1 MTEEDVQILL
11 SNDPISR
18 KKTLRSI
25 ANTGFL
31 NVWEGAVRSGKTV
44 YALVAFCLYAVR
56 SKEKVFLLSGRTLP
70 TIEKNAIMGDYGIL
84 SLIPGSRYGK
94 VGNSAAITFSVKDS
108 NGHIVK
114 KTIYVSGAADIKS
127 YMALRGNTY
136 AGWFADEINMHD
148 QRFVEE
154 AFNRTVKSA
163 DRKHFWSLNPDNPNA
178 WIYKDYLDRY
188 DAMGKKERK
197 ELGGYHWWHYTP
209 TDNPSLT
216 PQMIKAME
224 LQYPPESYLYRRY
237 ILGER
242 CMAEGLIY
250 PKITRAMFRPDA
262 DMVGT
267 DIRYCAIDFGAA
279 HATCMLFGGMF
290 RGNKLDWR
298 IVAEYYDENSDKT
311 TYDHYAGYLDMCNKL
326 GIEPNKVI
334 IAIDPAAKV
343 LRQEFLKHNLNV
355 IKAKNDVLPGIEYT
369 RNVLYNGTLLLSESC
384 KHTDQQFG
392 TYSWDEKASE
402 RGDEKPIKQ
411 NDDCMDTLRYFA
423 FTFMKPITRT

>member
-1 MTEEDVQILL
+1 M
-11 SNDPISR
+11 SPDPVSR
-18 KKTLRSI
+18 RKTLRSI

-44 YALVAFCLYAVR
+44 YALVAFCLYVVR

-70 TIEKNAIMGDYGIL
+70 TIERNAIMGDYGIL

-94 VGNSAAITFSVKDS
+94 IGNSTAITFAVRDR

-114 KTIYVSGAADIKS
+114 KTIYVSGASDIKS
-127 YMALRGNTY
+127 YMSLRGNTY

-148 QRFVEE
+148 KRFVEE
-154 AFNRTVKSA
+154 AFNRTVKSS

-178 WIYKDYLDRY
+178 WIYKDYLDRF
-188 DAMGKKERK
+188 DAMDKAERK

-216 PQMIKAME
+216 PQMIQAME
-224 LQYPPESYLYRRY
+224 LQYPKDSYLYRRY

-250 PKITRAMFRPDA
+250 PRITRAMFRSPEE
-262 DMVGT
+262 MKGT
-267 DIRYCAIDFGAA
+267 DVKYCAIDFGAT

-290 RGNKLDWR
+290 KGNSQDWR
-298 IVAEYYDENSDKT
+298 IVAEYFDENSDKT
-311 TYDHYAGYLDMCNKL
+311 TYDHYCAFLNECDKL
-326 GIEPNKVI
+326 GIAPNSVT

-343 LRQEFLKHNLNV
+343 LRQEFIKHGLYV

-369 RNVLYNGTLLLSESC
+369 RNVLYNGRLLLSDTCINLER
-384 KHTDQQFG
+384 QFG

-402 RGDEKPIKQ
+402 RGEEKPVKSG
-411 NDDCMDTLRYFA
+411 DDAVDTLRYFSY
-423 FTFMKPITRT
+423 TFMKPITRT

>member
-1 MTEEDVQILL
+1 MIEIKVSED
-11 SNDPISR
+11 PESR
-18 KKTLRSI
+18 RKSMRSI

-44 YALVAFCLYAVR
+44 YALVAFCLYITR
-56 SKEKVFLLSGRTLP
+56 SSETVFLLSGRTLP
-70 TIEKNAIMGDYGIL
+70 TIEKNAILGDYGIL

-94 VGNSAAITFSVKDS
+94 VGNSTAITFRAGGKDK
-108 NGHIVK
+108 VVF
-114 KTIYVSGAADIKS
+114 VSGAADIKA
-127 YMALRGNTY
+127 YMSLRGNTY

-148 QRFVEE
+148 PRFVEE

-188 DAMGKKERK
+188 DAMTKEERK
-197 ELGGYHWWHYTP
+197 ALGGYHWWHYTP

-216 PQMIKAME
+216 PQMIMAME
-224 LQYPPESYLYRRY
+224 LQYPKDSYLYQRY
-237 ILGER
+237 ILGLR
-242 CMAEGLIY
+242 VMAEGLIY
-250 PKITRAMFRPDA
+250 PQVTASIFRPEE

-267 DIRYCAIDFGAA
+267 DVRYCAIDFGAT
-279 HATCMLFGGMF
+279 HATSMVFGGMF
-290 RGNKLDWR
+290 KGNSRDWR

-311 TYDHYAGYLDMCNKL
+311 TYDHYVGFMDMCDQL
-326 GIEPNKVI
+326 GADPNRMI

-343 LRQEFLKHNLNV
+343 LRQEFLKHGLSV

-369 RNVLYNGTLLLSESC
+369 RNALYSGLLVLSKRVIGMLS
-384 KHTDQQFG
+384 QFAS
-392 TYSWDEKASE
+392 YSWDPKASE

-411 NDDCMDTLRYFA
+411 NDDSMDALRYFA
-423 FTFMKPITRT
+423 YTFMRPITGS